1 MIQASRAWPILA
13 PTVALGAGVLLSG
26 CVAAILGS
34 APQSGTPADARARG
48 PGIEA
53 SGPAALSSAV
63 QRRLAAESALA
74 GTDVVVSAQGGH
86 VTLSG
91 TVQNP
96 AQRALAGRVTRAVNG
111 VSAVN
116 NQIEVQ

>member
-1 MIQASRAWPILA
+1 MIQPSRLWPILA
-13 PTVALGAGVLLSG
+13 PTLSLGSGVVLSG
-26 CVAAILGS
+26 CVASILGS

-48 PGIEA
+48 PEIEA
-53 SGPAALSSAV
+53 GNPGALSSTV

-74 GTDVVVSAQGGH
+74 GTDLAVSAQGGH

-96 AQRALAGRVTRAVNG
+96 AQRALADRVTRAVSG